1 MRIIVCKNYEEMSV
15 KAGEI
20 VKDVIGRLHRP
31 KIGLATGSTPEG
43 LYKELIRMNKEDIL
57 NFEHAETVNLDE
69 YVGIDENNEQSY
81 HYYMYDKL
89 FNHINIKDSNIHI
102 PSCKDKSDKDALIDY
117 DKELDYVGR
126 RDIQIL
132 GVGNNGHIAFN
143 EPADKLNLRTSFVD
157 LTDETVESNSRFFE
171 DGETVPNRAI
181 TMGIGDI
188 LNADTI
194 LMMAN
199 GEKKQDVV
207 KEFIECKM
215 LDTHFPISML
225 HVHKNVILLVDEI
238 AYAKV
243 GNK

>member
-1 MRIIVCKNYEEMSV
+1 MRIIVCKDYDEMSK

-20 VKDVIGRLHRP
+20 VKDVIGKLHRP

-43 LYKELIRMNKEDIL
+43 LYAEMVKMNKEGQL
-57 NFEHAETVNLDE
+57 NFDHAETVNLDE
-69 YVGIDENNEQSY
+69 YVGIDENNNQSY
-81 HYYMYDKL
+81 HYYMYNKL
-89 FNHINIKDSNIHI
+89 FNHINIRKENIHI
-102 PSCKDKSDKDALIDY
+102 PTTVGMDPDEALISY

-126 RDIQIL
+126 RDIQVL

-143 EPADKLNLRTSFVD
+143 EPADKLNLRTSYVD
-157 LTDETVESNSRFFE
+157 LTEETVISNSRFFKE
-171 DGETVPNRAI
+171 GETVPNKAI

-188 LNADTI
+188 LNAETL

-199 GEKKQDVV
+199 GPKKQDVV
-207 KEFIECKM
+207 KRFIECEM

-225 HVHKNVILLVDEI
+225 HVHKNVILLVDEE

-243 GNK
+243 GK

>member
-1 MRIIVCKNYEEMSV
+1 MRIIVCKDYDEMSV

-20 VKDVIGRLHRP
+20 VKEVIGRLHRP

-43 LYKELIRMNKEDIL
+43 LYKELIKMNKDKVL
-57 NFEHAETVNLDE
+57 NFANAETVNLDE
-69 YVGIDENNEQSY
+69 YVGIDEDNEQSY
-81 HYYMYDKL
+81 HYYMYKNL
-89 FNHINIKDSNIHI
+89 FNHINIDKDNIHI
-102 PSCKDKSDKDALIDY
+102 PSTKGKTDEDALVEY

-143 EPADKLNLRTSFVD
+143 EPADKLNLRTSYVD
-157 LTDETVESNSRFFE
+157 LTEETVKSNSRFFE
-171 DGETVPNRAI
+171 EGETVPNRAI

-188 LNADTI
+188 LNSEYL
-194 LMMAN
+194 LMLAS
-199 GEKKQDVV
+199 GKAKQDVV
-207 KEFIECKM
+207 KNFIEGEM

-225 HVHKNVILLVDEI
+225 HIHKNVILLVDEE

-243 GNK
+243 RKD

>member
-1 MRIIVCKNYEEMSV
+1 MRIIVCKDYDEMS
-15 KAGEI
+15 KKGAEI
-20 VKDVIGRLHRP
+20 VREVIGRLHRP
-31 KIGLATGSTPEG
+31 KLGLATGSTPEG
-43 LYKELIRMNKEDIL
+43 LYKELINMYEDEIL
-57 NFEHAETVNLDE
+57 DFEHAETVNLDE
-69 YVGIDENNEQSY
+69 YVGIDESNKQSY
-81 HYYMYDKL
+81 HYYMYKKL
-89 FNHINIKDSNIHI
+89 FNHINIQEKNIHI
-102 PSCKDKSDKDALIDY
+102 PSCKDGNDHDSLTEY

-157 LTDETVESNSRFFE
+157 LTEETVISNSRFFSE
-171 DGETVPNRAI
+171 GEFVPNRAI

-188 LNADTI
+188 LNSDTI

-199 GEKKQDVV
+199 GEKKKAVV

-215 LDTHFPISML
+215 LDTDFPISML

-238 AYAKV
+238 AYSGIRSK
-243 GNK
+243 